1 MDLNLLDKEIEQL
14 KKKYKNTSN
23 EDIINLLIENLAYT
37 KLSFE
42 KLTKFL
48 GKNFQILKYRRGF
61 LDYEK

>member
-37 KLSFE
+37 KLLFE

-48 GKNFQILKYRRGF
+48 GKNF
-61 LDYEK
+61 